1 MWRLTLP
8 TASELLARTMKAR
21 GISTIFHITGAPNI
35 QLTKECEKLGI
46 QLVGVRHEIA
56 AAGMA
61 FAYARVTG
69 RPAVCLA
76 PAGPGAV
83 NMIPSA
89 VHAVAEEAPIILL
102 GGSSPLATRG
112 TGSFQELDQVRL
124 FAPAVKATLQLTQPE
139 DAGRLFDE
147 ALRLATQ
154 PRQGPVYYDL
164 PGDVLNAD
172 CDLDIAI
179 SESPFAT
186 RDLSAPSLAEIDAVL
201 DALAQA
207 ERPVIVS
214 GSGVIWSG
222 AGPAM
227 EEFVTLAG
235 IPFYTTPQGRG
246 VVSEGHAMALLGART
261 LAFREADFVLSLGT
275 RSNFIIGHLTPP
287 RWAEGLTVA
296 MINLDAD
303 ELAKTAP
310 AFPIQRDVRI
320 TLEALTARLRDR
332 PRNPEKLA
340 PWIARLKAKD
350 AASHARMAEMA
361 NNAALP
367 IHPLRL
373 MCEIDKVLDENSI
386 LVEDGHDT
394 LGFCRHSLKSFRPG
408 HRINPGTMGNVGLGV
423 PFGIGA
429 KAARPNSQVFVVSG
443 DSAFGWN
450 GLEMDTACRHKLPI
464 ICIIVNNGG
473 ITAKPQ
479 DPAAEM
485 PGQDLGTP
493 DYQMVATAFG
503 GYGER
508 VERAED
514 IAPALQRAIAS
525 GLPAILNVIVDPYVA
540 SATHLG
546 FAGVMSASYG
556 DGKKA

>member
-1 MWRLTLP
+1 MA

-46 QLVGVRHEIA
+46 ALVGVRHEIA

-61 FAYARVTG
+61 FAHARVTG
-69 RPAVCLA
+69 QPAVCLA

-83 NMIPSA
+83 NMIPTA
-89 VHAVAEEAPIILL
+89 VHAMAEETPIIML

-112 TGSFQELDQVRL
+112 TGSFQELDQLVL
-124 FAPAVKATLQLTQPE
+124 FAPAVKQTLQLTRPDDIGQ
-139 DAGRLFDE
+139 LFDE
-147 ALRLATQ
+147 ALAAATA
-154 PRQGPVYYDL
+154 PRQGPVYLDL
-164 PGDVLNAD
+164 PGDVLYAA
-172 CDLDIAI
+172 CDDDGAIAPAP
-179 SESPFAT
+179 ST
-186 RDLSAPSLAEIDAVL
+186 RQAVRHPSLADIDAIL
-201 DALAQA
+201 AALAAAQ
-207 ERPVIVS
+207 RPLIVS
-214 GSGVIWSG
+214 GSGIIWAG
-222 AGPAM
+222 ASPAM
-227 EEFVTLAG
+227 ETFVNLTG
-235 IPFYTTPQGRG
+235 VPFYTTPQGRG
-246 VVSEGHAMALLGART
+246 VISEDHPLALLGART

-275 RSNFIIGHLTPP
+275 RSNFIIGHLKPP
-287 RWAEGLTVA
+287 RWAQDMTVA
-296 MINLDAD
+296 MVNLDGD

-310 AFPIQRDVRI
+310 AIAVQSDARLV
-320 TLEALTARLRDR
+320 LEALNARLGDCPADTTR
-332 PRNPEKLA
+332 LT
-340 PWIARLKAKD
+340 PWINHLRQKD
-350 AASHARMAEMA
+350 AAACAKMDAMASNDA
-361 NNAALP
+361 HP

-373 MCEIDKVLDENSI
+373 MAEISKVLDKDAI
-386 LVEDGHDT
+386 VVEDGHDT
-394 LGFCRHSLKSFRPG
+394 LGFCRHTLKSHRPG

-429 KAARPNSQVFVVSG
+429 KAARPESQVFVVSG

-450 GLEMDTACRHKLPI
+450 GFEIDTACRHKLPI
-464 ICIIVNNGG
+464 ICVIVNNGG

-479 DPAAEM
+479 DPGAEM

-508 VERAED
+508 VEQVAD

-525 GLPAILNVIVDPYVA
+525 GLPAIINVIVDPYVA

-556 DGKKA
+556 DGKKTGA

>member
-1 MWRLTLP
+1 MA

-46 QLVGVRHEIA
+46 ALVGVRHEIA

-61 FAYARVTG
+61 FAHARVTG
-69 RPAVCLA
+69 QPAVCLA

-83 NMIPSA
+83 NMIPTA
-89 VHAVAEEAPIILL
+89 VHAMAEETPIIML

-112 TGSFQELDQVRL
+112 TGSFQELDQLVL
-124 FAPAVKATLQLTQPE
+124 FAPAVKQTLQLTRPDDIGQ
-139 DAGRLFDE
+139 LFDE
-147 ALRLATQ
+147 ALAAATA
-154 PRQGPVYYDL
+154 PRQGPVYLDL
-164 PGDVLNAD
+164 PGDVLNAA
-172 CDLDIAI
+172 CDDDGAIAPAP
-179 SESPFAT
+179 ST
-186 RDLSAPSLAEIDAVL
+186 RQAVRHPSLADIDAIL
-201 DALAQA
+201 AALAAAQ
-207 ERPVIVS
+207 RPLIVS
-214 GSGVIWSG
+214 GSGIIWAG
-222 AGPAM
+222 ASPAM
-227 EEFVTLAG
+227 ETFVNLTG
-235 IPFYTTPQGRG
+235 VPFYTTPQGRG
-246 VVSEGHAMALLGART
+246 VISEDHPLALLGART

-275 RSNFIIGHLTPP
+275 RSNFIIGHLKPP
-287 RWAEGLTVA
+287 RWAQDMTVA
-296 MINLDAD
+296 MVNLDGD

-310 AFPIQRDVRI
+310 AIAVQSDARLV
-320 TLEALTARLRDR
+320 LEALNARLGDCPADTTR
-332 PRNPEKLA
+332 LT
-340 PWIARLKAKD
+340 PWINHLRQKD
-350 AASHARMAEMA
+350 AAACAKMDAMASNDA
-361 NNAALP
+361 HP

-373 MCEIDKVLDENSI
+373 MAEISKVLDKDAI
-386 LVEDGHDT
+386 VVEDGHDT
-394 LGFCRHSLKSFRPG
+394 LGFCRHTLKSHRPG

-429 KAARPNSQVFVVSG
+429 KAARPESQVFVVSG

-450 GLEMDTACRHKLPI
+450 GFEIDTACRHKLPI
-464 ICIIVNNGG
+464 ICVIVNNGG

-479 DPAAEM
+479 DPGAEM

-508 VERAED
+508 VEQVAD

-525 GLPAILNVIVDPYVA
+525 GLPAIINVIVDPYVA

-556 DGKKA
+556 DGKKTGA

>member
-1 MWRLTLP
+1 MS
-8 TASELLARTMKAR
+8 TAAQLLARTLKAR
-21 GISTIFHITGAPNI
+21 GITTVFHITGAPCI
-35 QLTKECEKLGI
+35 QLTRECEALGI
-46 QLVGVRHEIA
+46 ALVGVRHEIA

-61 FAYARVTG
+61 FAFARVTG
-69 RPAVCLA
+69 QPAVCLA

-83 NMIPSA
+83 NMIPTA

-102 GGSSPLATRG
+102 GGSSPLSTRG

-124 FAPAVKATLQLTQPE
+124 FAPSVKATLQLTRPE
-139 DAGRLFDE
+139 DASRLFDE
-147 ALRLATQ
+147 ALAIATA
-154 PRQGPVYYDL
+154 PRQGPVYLDL
-164 PGDVLNAD
+164 PGDVLNA
-172 CDLDIAI
+172 AI
-179 SESPFAT
+179 EGDVAIGESPFAA
-186 RDLSAPSLAEIDAVL
+186 RDLTPPSAAEVDAIL
-201 DALAQA
+201 DALAAA

-227 EEFVTLAG
+227 AAFVELAG

-246 VVSEGHAMALLGART
+246 VVSEDHPMALLGART
-261 LAFREADFVLSLGT
+261 QAFREADFALSLGT

-296 MINLDAD
+296 MVNLDAD
-303 ELAKTAP
+303 ELAKTNP
-310 AFPIQRDVRI
+310 KFSIQRDVRV
-320 TLEALTARLRDR
+320 TLEALTTRLRER
-332 PRNPEKLA
+332 PLDAARLA
-340 PWIARLKAKD
+340 PWLDTLRAKD
-350 AASHARMAEMA
+350 AASHARMEAMA
-361 NNAALP
+361 TNDAHP

-373 MCEIDKVLDENSI
+373 MCEINKVLEEDAI

-394 LGFCRHSLKSFRPG
+394 LGFCRHSLKSHRPG

-429 KAARPNSQVFVVSG
+429 KAARPDCQVIVVSG

-450 GLEMDTACRHKLPI
+450 GMEIDTACRHDLPI
-464 ICIIVNNGG
+464 ICVIVNNGG
-473 ITAKPQ
+473 ITARPR
-479 DPAAEM
+479 DPSGMM

-503 GYGER
+503 GHGER

-514 IAPALQRAIAS
+514 IGPALRRAIAS
-525 GLPAILNVIVDPYVA
+525 GKPAIVNVIVDEFVA

-556 DGKKA
+556 EGKSA

>member
-1 MWRLTLP
+1 
-8 TASELLARTMKAR
+8 MKAR

-46 QLVGVRHEIA
+46 ALVGVRHEIA

-61 FAYARVTG
+61 FAHARVTG
-69 RPAVCLA
+69 QPAVCLA

-83 NMIPSA
+83 NMIPTA
-89 VHAVAEEAPIILL
+89 VHAMAEETPIIML

-112 TGSFQELDQVRL
+112 TGSFQELDQLVL
-124 FAPAVKATLQLTQPE
+124 FAPAVKQTLQLTRPDDIGQ
-139 DAGRLFDE
+139 LFDE
-147 ALRLATQ
+147 ALAAATA
-154 PRQGPVYYDL
+154 PRQGPVYLDL
-164 PGDVLNAD
+164 PGDVLNAA
-172 CDLDIAI
+172 CDDDGAIAPAP
-179 SESPFAT
+179 ST
-186 RDLSAPSLAEIDAVL
+186 RQAVRHPSLADIDAIL
-201 DALAQA
+201 AALAAAQ
-207 ERPVIVS
+207 RPLIVS
-214 GSGVIWSG
+214 GSGIIWAG
-222 AGPAM
+222 ASPAM
-227 EEFVTLAG
+227 ETFVNLTG
-235 IPFYTTPQGRG
+235 VPFYTTPQGRG
-246 VVSEGHAMALLGART
+246 VISEDHPLALLGART

-275 RSNFIIGHLTPP
+275 RSNFIIGHLKPP
-287 RWAEGLTVA
+287 RWAQDMTVA
-296 MINLDAD
+296 MVNLDGD

-310 AFPIQRDVRI
+310 AIAVQSDARLV
-320 TLEALTARLRDR
+320 LEALNARLGDCPADTTR
-332 PRNPEKLA
+332 LT
-340 PWIARLKAKD
+340 PWINHLRQKD
-350 AASHARMAEMA
+350 AAACAKMDAMASNDA
-361 NNAALP
+361 HP

-373 MCEIDKVLDENSI
+373 MAEISKVLDKDAI
-386 LVEDGHDT
+386 VVEDGHDT
-394 LGFCRHSLKSFRPG
+394 LGFCRHTLKSHRPG

-429 KAARPNSQVFVVSG
+429 KAARPESQVFVVSG

-450 GLEMDTACRHKLPI
+450 GFEIDTACRHKLPI
-464 ICIIVNNGG
+464 ICVIVNNGG

-479 DPAAEM
+479 DPGAEM

-508 VERAED
+508 VEQVAD

-525 GLPAILNVIVDPYVA
+525 GLPAIINVIVDPYVA

-556 DGKKA
+556 DGKKTGA

>member
-1 MWRLTLP
+1 MP

-21 GISTIFHITGAPNI
+21 GIATIFHITGAPNI

-46 QLVGVRHEIA
+46 ALVGVRHEIA

-69 RPAVCLA
+69 QPAVCLA

-83 NMIPSA
+83 NMIPTA
-89 VHAVAEEAPIILL
+89 VHAMAEETPLIML

-112 TGSFQELDQVRL
+112 TGSFQELDQVVL
-124 FAPAVKATLQLTQPE
+124 FEPAVKKTLQLTRPGNI
-139 DAGRLFDE
+139 GRLLDE
-147 ALRLATQ
+147 ALSVATA
-154 PRQGPVYYDL
+154 PRQGPVYLDL
-164 PGDVLNAD
+164 PGDVLNALCEED
-172 CDLDIAI
+172 PQIGGVTFVQAASPPTADQVDAI
-179 SESPFAT
+179 
-186 RDLSAPSLAEIDAVL
+186 L
-201 DALAQA
+201 DALAA
-207 ERPVIVS
+207 SSRPLIVS
-214 GSGVIWSG
+214 GSGIIWSG
-222 AGPAM
+222 ASTAM
-227 EEFVTLAG
+227 EAFVTRTG
-235 IPFYTTPQGRG
+235 MPFFTTPQGRG
-246 VVSEGHAMALLGART
+246 VISEDHDLALLGART

-275 RSNFIIGHLTPP
+275 RSNFIIGHLKPP
-287 RWAEGLTVA
+287 RWAKDVAVA
-296 MINLDAD
+296 MVNIDAD
-303 ELAKTAP
+303 ELTKTAP
-310 AFPIQRDVRI
+310 TISVQHDARLV
-320 TLEALTARLRDR
+320 LEALNARLKER
-332 PRNPEKLA
+332 PADKARFA
-340 PWIARLKAKD
+340 PWIDHLRRKD
-350 AASHARMAEMA
+350 AVASARMAAMA
-361 NNAALP
+361 SNDAHP

-373 MCEIDKVLDENSI
+373 MAEIAKVLDKDSI
-386 LVEDGHDT
+386 VIEDGHDT
-394 LGFCRHSLKSFRPG
+394 LGFCRHSLKSHRPG
-408 HRINPGTMGNVGLGV
+408 YRINPGTMGNVGLGV

-450 GLEMDTACRHKLPI
+450 GIEIDTACRHKLPI

-508 VERAED
+508 VERAEG
-514 IAPALQRAIAS
+514 IAPALSRAIAS
-525 GLPAILNVIVDPYVA
+525 GLPAILNVIVDPHVA

-556 DGKKA
+556 EGKKAQA

>member
-1 MWRLTLP
+1 MA

-46 QLVGVRHEIA
+46 ALVGVRHEIA

-61 FAYARVTG
+61 FAHARVTG
-69 RPAVCLA
+69 QPAVCLA

-83 NMIPSA
+83 NMIPTA
-89 VHAVAEEAPIILL
+89 VHAMAEETPIIML

-112 TGSFQELDQVRL
+112 TGSFQELDQLVL
-124 FAPAVKATLQLTQPE
+124 FAPAVIQTLQLTRPDDIGQ
-139 DAGRLFDE
+139 LFDE
-147 ALRLATQ
+147 ALAAATA
-154 PRQGPVYYDL
+154 PRQGPVYLDL
-164 PGDVLNAD
+164 PGDVLNAA
-172 CDLDIAI
+172 CDDDGAIAPAP
-179 SESPFAT
+179 ST
-186 RDLSAPSLAEIDAVL
+186 RQAVRHPSLADIDAIL
-201 DALAQA
+201 AALAAAQ
-207 ERPVIVS
+207 RPLIVS
-214 GSGVIWSG
+214 GSGIIWAG
-222 AGPAM
+222 ASPAM
-227 EEFVTLAG
+227 ETFVNLTG
-235 IPFYTTPQGRG
+235 VPFYTTPQGRG
-246 VVSEGHAMALLGART
+246 VISEDHPLALLGART

-275 RSNFIIGHLTPP
+275 RSNFIIGHLKPP
-287 RWAEGLTVA
+287 RWAQDMTVA
-296 MINLDAD
+296 MVNLDGD

-310 AFPIQRDVRI
+310 AIAVQSDARLV
-320 TLEALTARLRDR
+320 LEALNARLGDCPADTTR
-332 PRNPEKLA
+332 LT
-340 PWIARLKAKD
+340 PWINHLRQKD
-350 AASHARMAEMA
+350 AAACAKMDAMASNDA
-361 NNAALP
+361 HP

-373 MCEIDKVLDENSI
+373 MAEISKVLDKDAI
-386 LVEDGHDT
+386 VVEDGHDT
-394 LGFCRHSLKSFRPG
+394 LGFCRHTLKSHRPG

-429 KAARPNSQVFVVSG
+429 KAARPESQVFVVSG

-450 GLEMDTACRHKLPI
+450 GFEIDTACRHKLPI
-464 ICIIVNNGG
+464 ICVIVNNGG

-479 DPAAEM
+479 DPGAEM

-508 VERAED
+508 VEQVAD

-525 GLPAILNVIVDPYVA
+525 GLPAIINVIVDPYVA

-556 DGKKA
+556 DGKKTGA

>member
-1 MWRLTLP
+1 MP

-21 GISTIFHITGAPNI
+21 GVATVFHITGAPCI

-46 QLVGVRHEIA
+46 ALIGVRHEIA

-83 NMIPSA
+83 NMIPTA
-89 VHAVAEEAPIILL
+89 VHAMAEECPLIML

-112 TGSFQELDQVRL
+112 TGSFQELDQVVL
-124 FAPAVKATLQLTQPE
+124 FEPSVKKTIQVTRPD

-147 ALRLATQ
+147 ALAVATA
-154 PRQGPVYYDL
+154 PRQGPVYLDL
-164 PGDVLNAD
+164 PGDVLNAMCEND
-172 CDLDIAI
+172 VDVSTTVAASAQAAPPSAAHMDAI
-179 SESPFAT
+179 
-186 RDLSAPSLAEIDAVL
+186 L
-201 DALAQA
+201 DALAAAQ
-207 ERPVIVS
+207 RPLIVS
-214 GSGVIWSG
+214 GSGIIWSS
-222 AGPAM
+222 ASAAM
-227 EEFVTLAG
+227 EEFVDRSG
-235 IPFYTTPQGRG
+235 VPFFTTPQGRG
-246 VVSEGHAMALLGART
+246 VISEDHDLALLGART

-275 RSNFIIGHLTPP
+275 RSNFIIGHLKPP

-296 MINLDAD
+296 MVNLDGE

-310 AFPIQRDVRI
+310 TIAVQHDARLV
-320 TLEALTARLRDR
+320 LEALNARLQER
-332 PRNPEKLA
+332 PADKTRLG
-340 PWIARLKAKD
+340 PWIDHLRQKD
-350 AASHARMAEMA
+350 AAASAKMDAMAT
-361 NNAALP
+361 NNAHP

-373 MCEIDKVLDENSI
+373 MAEIAKVLDHDAI
-386 LVEDGHDT
+386 VVEDGHDT
-394 LGFCRHSLKSFRPG
+394 LGFCRHSLKSHRPG

-429 KAARPNSQVFVVSG
+429 KAASPGSQVFVVSG

-450 GLEMDTACRHKLPI
+450 GLEIDTACRHNLPI
-464 ICIIVNNGG
+464 ICVIVNNGG
-473 ITAKPQ
+473 ITAKPK
-479 DPAAEM
+479 DPANEM

-514 IAPALQRAIAS
+514 IAPALMRAMSS
-525 GLPAILNVIVDPYVA
+525 GKPAILNVIVDPYVA

-546 FAGVMSASYG
+546 FAGVMSSSYG
-556 DGKKA
+556 EGKKAQA